1 MRIVLNIKGVPW
13 ESHVVDLR
21 KKRNNE
27 AWFLGINPRGL
38 VPVLIHDGSVHIE
51 SNDIVMYLDE
61 YFPDPRLVPE
71 GREDEMARL
80 LKDEDDLHLDLRNLT
95 MRYVIPPDVVG
106 KSPEVLANYRRY
118 GSGTVQGASDTRKTI
133 ELDYWE
139 RFNAEDGI
147 TDEAVAASAQ
157 RFRKEFDELETI
169 LAKQEFL
176 FFDSLSL
183 LDVAW
188 FVYVTRMKLAS
199 YPIETLHPRVDSWY
213 ESLKSR
219 PVFSE
224 EAQVPDQVRAQL
236 AERRVREANE
246 GKSLVQLTGFSV

>member
-1 MRIVLNIKGVPW
+1 MTLVTRGAASEVLVLELVLQALGLD
-13 ESHVVDLR
+13 SQVV
-21 KKRNNE
+21 
-27 AWFLGINPRGL
+27 
-38 VPVLIHDGSVHIE
+38 
-51 SNDIVMYLDE
+51 
-61 YFPDPRLVPE
+61 
-71 GREDEMARL
+71 RL
-80 LKDEDDLHLDLRNLT
+80 LAG
-95 MRYVIPPDVVG
+95 VG
-106 KSPEVLANYRRY
+106 EGVL
-118 GSGTVQGASDTRKTI
+118 

-147 TDEAVAASAQ
+147 TDEVVAASAQ

-213 ESLKSR
+213 ETLKSR

-246 GKSLVQLTGFSV
+246 GKSLVQLAGFSA